1 MSRYE
6 GGMVGSVANVP
17 SGTAYTG
24 RANGVFILPTQIA
37 NKSSSLWSIGQTKPN
52 PPSIG
57 TAFGVNA
64 TSISVA
70 FTPDTLYGGFSD
82 TVYTAT
88 SNMGQSATGS
98 SSPIIV
104 TGLTAGQT
112 YTFTVTATNNLG
124 VSSPSGTS
132 NSVMANSDPYFSSV
146 DLLLHANGVN
156 GSTTFIDSSSSPKS
170 ITAYGNAVIST
181 TQAKFGTSSMYFDG
195 TGDYLTTNVN
205 SLPVL
210 TGDFT
215 IECWAYRTQAIYG
228 YDALFTT
235 KANVSWAQDEFNT
248 SLVFSAG
255 GFHGLGA
262 SWTPYPSGASIPT
275 GAWTHAAVTRSGST
289 VRFFIGGSL
298 VHSHTYSGN
307 VGDVAYK
314 RGIGIFDSEGGGPR
328 LCWNGY
334 IDDFRITRGVAR
346 YTSAF
351 TPPTSEF

>member
-6 GGMVGSVANVP
+6 GGMIGSVANIP

-24 RANGVFILPTQIA
+24 RADGMFILPQQIA
-37 NKSSSLWSIGQTKPN
+37 EKSSSLWAIGQTKPN
-52 PPSIG
+52 VPTIG
-57 TAFGVNA
+57 TATGSGP
-64 TSISVA
+64 TTISVA
-70 FTPDTLYGGFSD
+70 FTPAVLYGGFSD

-88 SNMGQSATGS
+88 ANTGQNATGS
-98 SSPIIV
+98 SSPITV
-104 TGLTAGQT
+104 TGLSTGQT
-112 YTFTVTATNNLG
+112 YTFTVTATNILG
-124 VSSPSGTS
+124 TSSPSGIS
-132 NSVMANSDPYFSSV
+132 NIVIMNSDPYFGSV
-146 DLLLHANGVN
+146 DLLLHANGTN
-156 GSTTFIDSSSSPKS
+156 GSTTFIDSSNSPKS
-170 ITAYGNAVIST
+170 ITANGNAVIST
-181 TQAKFGTSSMYFDG
+181 THAKFGTSSMYFDG
-195 TGDYLTTNVN
+195 NGDYLTTDVN

-235 KANVSWAQDEFNT
+235 KANVSWAQDGINT

-255 GFHGLGA
+255 GFHGLGLG
-262 SWTPYPSGASIPT
+262 WTTYSTGVSIPT
-275 GAWTHAAVTRSGST
+275 GTWTHAAVTRSGST

-307 VGDVAYK
+307 VGDTTYK
-314 RGIGIFDSEGGGPR
+314 RGIGVFDSEGGGPR
-328 LCWNGY
+328 LHWYGY